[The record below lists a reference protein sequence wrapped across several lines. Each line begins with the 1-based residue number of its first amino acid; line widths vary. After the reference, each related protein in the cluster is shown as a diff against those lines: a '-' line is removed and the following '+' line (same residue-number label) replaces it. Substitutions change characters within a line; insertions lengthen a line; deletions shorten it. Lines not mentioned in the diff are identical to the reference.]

1 MRWLLLSLL
10 LFFAAARGA
19 ESMQTDRFGN
29 PILDQYSEEGFVDC
43 VFKISDLVETATHYR
58 FRTVSTYKGEIVGMN
73 VAVVKGIQA
82 GFDAEMHLANEHVY
96 RKGVV
101 FLRSGPESDRL
112 ISALSF
118 LYTGTTQ
125 GLAMVD
131 EESFTAIALHQGDI
145 KMERQPIKIKIFG
158 RDAKSD
164 NVDDYYES
172 FFNLDLKNGLVFWNE
187 KDADYRKPLIR
198 ALSK

>member
-1 MRWLLLSLL
+1 
-10 LFFAAARGA
+10 
-19 ESMQTDRFGN
+19 MQTDKLGN

-43 VFKISDLVETATHYR
+43 VLKITDLVETATHYR
-58 FRTVSTYKGEIVGMN
+58 FHAVSTHRGEIVGMN
-73 VAVVKGIQA
+73 IVVVKGIQA

-112 ISALSF
+112 ISALSS

-125 GLAMVD
+125 GLTMVD
-131 EESFTAIALHQGDI
+131 EESFTAIALHQGNI
-145 KMERQPIKIKIFG
+145 KMESEPIKIKIFG
-158 RDAKSD
+158 RDEKSD
-164 NVDDYYES
+164 TEDDYYES

-198 ALSK
+198 ALAK